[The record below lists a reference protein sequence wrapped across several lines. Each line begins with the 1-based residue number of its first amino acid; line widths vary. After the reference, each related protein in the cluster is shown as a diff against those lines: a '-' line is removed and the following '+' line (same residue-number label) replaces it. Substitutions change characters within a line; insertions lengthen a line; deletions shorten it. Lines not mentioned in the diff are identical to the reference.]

1 MGITNFPPTPTNA
14 VSLRHT
20 LTSSGNFTA
29 IGTAAEPKLVY
40 LVMQGGGGGG
50 SAGMNYRTAGVFGM
64 CTAGGAGGS
73 GGHVMYGTYLCTGSV
88 PYTIGAGGTG
98 ATARNDVYS
107 YAKYGAL
114 GGVTKFGDL
123 TVFGGHGGGYD
134 PSYATVQVSAYSN
147 SSGSVNTSSTGQG
160 GPVNLIDYTL
170 ATGGQTIGRYDD
182 NDGSQNYANPLI
194 YTAGSSGSGPGGSGG
209 YNAVTTQ
216 TAGTGAIGGVGGT
229 AGGVAGSTV
238 AASGWTGTNGAA
250 VTGTSN
256 GVTNGLLATYAG
268 GGGGGGGGGTA
279 ASTTQRA
286 GGAGGAA
293 TTYGGAGGAGGNGGA
308 ATAGTQQAG
317 VAGSNATGYGA
328 GGGGGGGLASGNTLN
343 ASSISVLAGAGGNGS
358 QGVIYVFY

>member
-1 MGITNFPPTPTNA
+1 MGLTLNPPAPTNA

-20 LTSSGNFTA
+20 LTTSGNFTA
-29 IGTAAEPKLVY
+29 IGTPSQPKLVY

-50 SAGMNYRTAGVFGM
+50 AAGMNYRTAGVFGM

-73 GGHVMYGTYLCTGSV
+73 GGHVTYGTYLCTGSV

-98 ATARNDVYS
+98 ATARNDSLS

-114 GGVTKFGDL
+114 GGFTKFGDL

-134 PSYATVQVSAYSN
+134 PSYNTVQVSAYSN
-147 SSGSVNTSSTGQG
+147 SSGSVNSASGQG
-160 GPVNLIDYTL
+160 GPVNTVNWTL
-170 ATGGQTIGRYDD
+170 NTGGQAYGDYSDD
-182 NDGSQNYANPLI
+182 NSSAVTYSPLI
-194 YTAGSSGSGPGGSGG
+194 FTAGSSGSGPGGSGG
-209 YNAVTTQ
+209 YNALTSQ

-238 AASGWTGTNGAA
+238 AASGWTGTNGGL

-308 ATAGTQQAG
+308 ATGATQQAG
-317 VAGSNATGYGA
+317 VSGSNATGYGA

-343 ASSISVLAGAGGNGS
+343 ASSITSQAGSGGNGS
-358 QGVIYVFY
+358 PGVIYVFY